1 MHYIAVLIP
10 ERKGWSVLFP
20 DLPGCAT
27 QGESLDEAVSM
38 AADALGGHL
47 AVARDYGDE
56 VPAPRSLEDIK
67 ADEAWCAENGV
78 QWGKAMAAPILV
90 RPPLGKPERV
100 TISVDSNILREIDA
114 FAEKRGQTRSSV
126 LAAGAE
132 LLLGRDGGRTR
143 RQALQAVAE
152 EGSPARRQKEL
163 SAPRAGA
170 LLPRNKGGK
179 TELTGRATRKP
190 RKA

>member
-27 QGESLDEAVSM
+27 QGESLDEAISM

-47 AVARDYGDE
+47 AVARDYDDE
-56 VPAPRSLEDIK
+56 IVAPRSLEEIK
-67 ADEAWCAENGV
+67 ADEEWCAENGV
-78 QWGKAMAAPILV
+78 QWGEVMAAPIMV

-114 FAEKRGQTRSSV
+114 FARKRGQTRSNV
-126 LAAGAE
+126 LTAGAE
-132 LLLGRDGGRTR
+132 ILLGRDVKRMKDETLQVIADEGLSVSRSKS
-143 RQALQAVAE
+143 AL
-152 EGSPARRQKEL
+152 P
-163 SAPRAGA
+163 
-170 LLPRNKGGK
+170 PRNKGRE
-179 TELTGRATRKP
+179 TATTSFATRKP